1 MNEEQ
6 KKEYKRL
13 ETHAKDCGVAFGTYS
28 KQYADAIRKMNDY
41 WLSNQP
47 VELTFK
53 EQVII
58 ERNKILNK
66 WKRKNY

>member
-1 MNEEQ
+1 MNEE
-6 KKEYKRL
+6 KEKEYKRL
-13 ETHAKDCGVAFGTYS
+13 EAHAKDCGVAFGIYS
-28 KQYADAIRKMNDY
+28 KQYADAIREMNDY
-41 WLSNQP
+41 WLSNRP